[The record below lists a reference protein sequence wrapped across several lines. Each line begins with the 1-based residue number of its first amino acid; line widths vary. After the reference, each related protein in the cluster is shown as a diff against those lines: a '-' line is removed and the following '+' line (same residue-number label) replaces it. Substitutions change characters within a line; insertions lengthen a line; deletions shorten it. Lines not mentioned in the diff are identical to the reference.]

1 MELASGDVQRF
12 EVIGSCGEVNDLIGS
27 LSGRVCEPSTV
38 RITIFS
44 EANAVLLFAA
54 NLRFGRNSGVQ
65 LFEVGGHSTS
75 LLLGSALK
83 NILDSPTADFVM
95 ARPFARD
102 RGALPQARFQ
112 RARILLADRKRDCQ
126 RRRKSRPVGRRD
138 LGPGATV
145 GAAASEARPHGAVA
159 SERPL
164 WRCA

>member
-1 MELASGDVQRF
+1 MELASGVVQRF

-83 NILDSPTADFVM
+83 NILGSAMADLATA
-95 ARPFARD
+95 RKFAREC
-102 RGALPQARFQ
+102 GALPQAQF
-112 RARILLADRKRDCQ
+112 
-126 RRRKSRPVGRRD
+126 
-138 LGPGATV
+138 
-145 GAAASEARPHGAVA
+145 
-159 SERPL
+159 
-164 WRCA
+164 